1 VNKHGES
8 PDGVWTGSVA
18 DACGVWKRHGGG
30 RDSRV
35 TKWQYLTGFG
45 FPVPISIVII
55 GVLNLYFS
63 FLLYEEA
70 LVGKSFQD
78 WIAEGEGLYAAAMN
92 EYKSIEDQMEQLSQ
106 QLAAKK
112 LEVNQIASV
121 IGRQAVDGRGQ
132 PASAATTGAPGSVEV
147 ADSSA
152 QPYTRNS
159 IARALSGQPL
169 RR

>member
-1 VNKHGES
+1 M
-8 PDGVWTGSVA
+8 
-18 DACGVWKRHGGG
+18 
-30 RDSRV
+30 
-35 TKWQYLTGFG
+35 GFG
-45 FPVPISIVII
+45 FPVPIRIVTIE
-55 GVLNLYFS
+55 VLKS
-63 FLLYEEA
+63 AFLFLHNEEA

-92 EYKSIEDQMEQLSQ
+92 EYKSIEEQMEQLAQ

-112 LEVNQIASV
+112 IEVNQIASV

-132 PASAATTGAPGSVEV
+132 PVSAAVPAGPAGSVEV